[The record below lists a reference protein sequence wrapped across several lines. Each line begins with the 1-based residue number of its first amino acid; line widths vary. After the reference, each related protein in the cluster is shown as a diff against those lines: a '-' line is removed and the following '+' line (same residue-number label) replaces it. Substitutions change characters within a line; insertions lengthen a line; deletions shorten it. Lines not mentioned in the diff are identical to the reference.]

1 MQLKPNNT
9 RVKVPEY
16 NISDVREISTTTN
29 QFDGLSPNSE
39 GRDRLDIND
48 IPIKLLSCKQYI
60 NIATMNVRTLRK
72 TTKRQEIAELASKC
86 QISILGLID
95 HKIVHDDDET
105 KIEKYG
111 EYIYS
116 PYFSFFVSSSRG
128 GYRGGLGGL

>member
-1 MQLKPNNT
+1 MQLQPNNT

-29 QFDGLSPNSE
+29 QFDGLSPNPE

-72 TTKRQEIAELASKC
+72 TTKRQEIAELASKF

-95 HKIVHDDDET
+95 HKI
-105 KIEKYG
+105 IEQN
-111 EYIYS
+111 
-116 PYFSFFVSSSRG
+116 
-128 GYRGGLGGL
+128 